1 VNNTENVRN
10 N

>member
-1 VNNTENVRN
+1 MNVRN